1 MLPLK
6 AASNV
11 KLFVGL
17 GNPGPEYKETRH
29 NVGVWWLDRLAYFLN
44 VSFSEE
50 SNWRLLLAKTEY
62 EGRRV
67 FLARPLTYMNESGHP
82 VRALT
87 SYYRI
92 NPKDMVIAHDELDLP
107 PGTIKLK
114 MNGGHAGHNGLKSV
128 IAHLGTSD
136 FWRLRIGIGHPG
148 HKDKVVSWVLGRPA
162 EKDRLLI
169 EKAIES
175 SSAFFP
181 ELLRGDM
188 NQFMQYLHTS

>member
-1 MLPLK
+1 VLPLK

-29 NVGVWWLDRLAYFLN
+29 NVGVWWLDRLAHFLN

-50 SNWRLLLAKTEY
+50 SNWRLLLAKAEY
-62 EGRRV
+62 EGQRI

-92 NPKDMVIAHDELDLP
+92 NPKDMVIAHDELDLS

-148 HKDKVVSWVLGRPA
+148 HKDKVVSWVLGKPA

-169 EKAIES
+169 EDAIECS
-175 SSAFFP
+175 GVFFP

-188 NQFMQYLHTS
+188 NQFMQHLHTS

>member
-1 MLPLK
+1 
-6 AASNV
+6 
-11 KLFVGL
+11 
-17 GNPGPEYKETRH
+17 
-29 NVGVWWLDRLAYFLN
+29 
-44 VSFSEE
+44 
-50 SNWRLLLAKTEY
+50 
-62 EGRRV
+62 
-67 FLARPLTYMNESGHP
+67 
-82 VRALT
+82 
-87 SYYRI
+87 
-92 NPKDMVIAHDELDLP
+92 
-107 PGTIKLK
+107 